1 MSKLFIIWNQ
11 LVNFIRKKSSNKLR
25 MKALV
30 GWNILHQV
38 PGLINMIVFFTRTKN
53 DMVRGDV
60 IVI

>member
-1 MSKLFIIWNQ
+1 
-11 LVNFIRKKSSNKLR
+11 

-53 DMVRGDV
+53 DMVRGHTRATLV
-60 IVI
+60 IGIEK